1 MPAKATARAAMFDA
15 GKQLTPRDTIAS
27 QFASH
32 DHRRHVLQTLQPSL
46 EEPLC
51 SVGIA
56 PRLDK
61 DIQHNAIL
69 RPSPTIVDD

>member
-1 MPAKATARAAMFDA
+1 MFDA

-27 QFASH
+27 QSVGQ
-32 DHRRHVLQTLQPSL
+32 DHLRHILQTLQQSL

-56 PRLDK
+56 PGLD
-61 DIQHNAIL
+61 NGTSTT
-69 RPSPTIVDD
+69 PF